1 MSPSQVIL
9 TIIEIL
15 IFVIFLRVILSWIVI
30 MMRTSN
36 EFLISAYRI
45 LEQITEPILAPLRRV
60 LPRTGGIDF
69 APMIAII
76 LLWII
81 AMVLSQ
87 ALS

>member
-1 MSPSQVIL
+1 MSGSQIIL
-9 TIIEIL
+9 TIIQIL
-15 IFVIFLRVILSWIVI
+15 TFVIFLRVILSWIVV

-69 APMIAII
+69 SPMIAII
-76 LLWII
+76 LLWILG
-81 AMVLSQ
+81 MVVAE

>member
-1 MSPSQVIL
+1 MTASQIIL
-9 TIIEIL
+9 TIIQIL
-15 IFVIFLRVILSWIVI
+15 TFVRFLRVILSWIVV
-30 MMRTSN
+30 MMRTRN

-81 AMVLSQ
+81 GMVVAE

>member
-1 MSPSQVIL
+1 MSASQIIL
-9 TIIEIL
+9 TIIQIL
-15 IFVIFLRVILSWIVI
+15 TFVIFLRVILSWIVV

-81 AMVLSQ
+81 GMVVAE